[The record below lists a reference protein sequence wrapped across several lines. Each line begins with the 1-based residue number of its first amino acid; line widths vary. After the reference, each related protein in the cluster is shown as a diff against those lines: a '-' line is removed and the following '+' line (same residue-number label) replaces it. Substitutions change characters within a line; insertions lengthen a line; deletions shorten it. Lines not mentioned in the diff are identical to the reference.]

1 MGFTER
7 ASCRPYKNCY
17 KKLGGAKTMKSKRR
31 STKKTPKSKINT
43 NNNSVPSFIY
53 HSEVMTYTSHPEKHT
68 PYGKRIVVN
77 ITDEQGQ
84 KRLETLN
91 KNGKSIKINTK
102 KLNKNE
108 VNELKRINYIPG
120 LLISV

>member
-1 MGFTER
+1 
-7 ASCRPYKNCY
+7 
-17 KKLGGAKTMKSKRR
+17 
-31 STKKTPKSKINT
+31 
-43 NNNSVPSFIY
+43 
-53 HSEVMTYTSHPEKHT
+53 MTYTSHPEKHT
-68 PYGKRIVVN
+68 PYGKRTVIN
-77 ITDEQGQ
+77 ITDEHGQ

-102 KLNKNE
+102 KLAKKD